1 MQKNKSVNSKR
12 SSAFWEKHF
21 ETFWKSGKAQKQ
33 KFGKVK
39 KPKKIEMIRKQF
51 FSNYQTN
58 FICNKQ
64 LEQTLIV
71 LSNNYYL
78 MTSS

>member
-39 KPKKIEMIRKQF
+39 KPQK
-51 FSNYQTN
+51 N
-58 FICNKQ
+58 
-64 LEQTLIV
+64 
-71 LSNNYYL
+71 
-78 MTSS
+78 